1 MSFNIRK
8 AAIEDSD
15 KIYDLIVQLAV
26 YEKMENEV
34 ESTAEQLKETLFDKK
49 LAHALVAE
57 EDKKIIGFALY
68 FYNYSTFVGKK
79 GLYLEDLF
87 IDPNFRGKGYGKALL
102 LALTQIA
109 HQEKCGRMEWS
120 VLNWNQPAIDF
131 YESLGAQPMNEW
143 TVYRLTEKQV
153 NILAQNNF
161 N

>member
-68 FYNYSTFVGKK
+68 FYNYSTFVGKP

-87 IDPNFRGKGYGKALL
+87 VDPNYRGKGLGKALL
-102 LALTQIA
+102 LELAKIA
-109 HQEKCGRMEWS
+109 HKKSCGRMEWS
-120 VLNWNQPAIDF
+120 VLNWNSPAINF
-131 YESLGAQPMNEW
+131 YQSLGAKPMDSW
-143 TVYRLTEKQV
+143 TVYRLNAKKIEQ
-153 NILAQNNF
+153 LAQE
-161 N
+161 